1 MGNRFSVIDL
11 FAGPGGLGEGFAAF
25 ENKDGTC
32 LFSIRLAVEKDVYA
46 HATLLLRCFFR
57 QFAPDAVPDEYY
69 QYLQGK
75 ISKATLFKKFP
86 KEAESAAQVA
96 LRKELGKN
104 NSTIHRHISKVIA
117 ERDARLWVMTGG
129 PPCQLYSVVGRS
141 RLTEK
146 RNNDIQEYEDD
157 KRHTLYK
164 DYLRCVAKFRPP
176 IFVMEN
182 VTGILSAQHKGKS
195 VINGIIKD
203 LQFPAAAV
211 NVRTEPGIPYDKR
224 AYCLY
229 SLVKRTTAD
238 GLEPSDFIIKA
249 EDYGVPQSRHRL
261 IILGVRRDLNVVP
274 DILRKA
280 DDPVS
285 AEEVLSDLPK
295 IRSLLSREPDSCR
308 TWSEVVRSSIQQPW
322 IDDAP
327 GNGFRRECARA
338 IKDLDEE
345 LGTGGQ
351 FVEHKFEPSYLKEWF
366 GDKRL
371 GGVCNHSARAHIR
384 QDLHRYFFASCFA
397 RAESRSPKMRDF
409 PEALWPKHKNIEEA
423 VNGTKFDDRFR
434 VQVATKP
441 SATVTCHLAK
451 DGHYYIHYDPSQC
464 RSLTVRE
471 AARLQT
477 FPDNYFFEGSRTH
490 QYTQVGNAV
499 PPLLAKQIA
508 EIVYQLLVEVQNGQI
523 RREI

>member
-1 MGNRFSVIDL
+1 MRQYIPVIDL

-25 ENKDGTC
+25 ENKDGTRP
-32 LFSIRLAVEKDVYA
+32 FSIRLAVEKDIYA

-69 QYLQGK
+69 QYLRGK
-75 ISKATLFKKFP
+75 ILRADLFNKFP
-86 KEAESAAQVA
+86 KEAESAAKVA
-96 LRKELGKN
+96 LLVELGKN
-104 NSTIHRHISKVIA
+104 NTIIYRHIGKVIA
-117 ERDARLWVMTGG
+117 DRDDSLWVMIGG

-141 RLTEK
+141 RLAAE
-146 RNNDIQEYEDD
+146 RNNDIRKYEADR
-157 KRHTLYK
+157 RHTLYK

-182 VTGILSAQHKGKS
+182 VTGILSATHKGQS
-195 VINGIIKD
+195 VINKIIKD

-211 NVRTEPGIPYDKR
+211 NVHTKPGIPYEKKTYR
-224 AYCLY
+224 LY
-229 SLVKRTTAD
+229 SLVKQTTAG

-249 EDYGVPQSRHRL
+249 ENYGVPQSRHRL
-261 IILGVRRDLNVVP
+261 IILGVRKDLNVAP
-274 DILRKA
+274 GILRKA

-285 AEEVLSDLPK
+285 VEEALSDLPK
-295 IRSLLSREPDSCR
+295 IRSLLSREPDSYR
-308 TWSEVVRSSIQQPW
+308 TWIEVVQSSIQQAW
-322 IDDAP
+322 IDDAQ

-338 IKDLDEE
+338 IKNLNEE

-351 FVEHKFEPSYLKEWF
+351 FLEHKFEPSYLKEWY

-397 RAESRSPKMRDF
+397 RAEGRSPKMRDF
-409 PEALWPKHKNIEEA
+409 PKVLRPEHKNIEEA
-423 VNGTKFDDRFR
+423 VNGGKFDDRFR
-434 VQVATKP
+434 VQIAGKP
-441 SATVTCHLAK
+441 STTVTCHLAK

-477 FPDNYFFEGSRTH
+477 FPDNYFFEGQRTH
-490 QYTQVGNAV
+490 QYIQVGNAV
-499 PPLLAKQIA
+499 PPFLAKQIA
-508 EIVYQLLVEVQNGQI
+508 EIVYKLLAEVQDG
-523 RREI
+523 

>member
-1 MGNRFSVIDL
+1 MGNSFSVIDL

-25 ENKDGTC
+25 ENKDGTRP
-32 LFSIRLAVEKDVYA
+32 FSIRLAVEKDIYA
-46 HATLLLRCFFR
+46 HSTLLLRCFFR
-57 QFAPDAVPDEYY
+57 QFAPDLVPDEYY
-69 QYLQGK
+69 QYLQSK
-75 ISKATLFKKFP
+75 ISRAELFNKFP
-86 KEAESAAQVA
+86 KEAESAAEVA
-96 LRKELGKN
+96 LLKELGKN
-104 NSTIHRHISKVIA
+104 NATVYRHISKA
-117 ERDARLWVMTGG
+117 LGEEDDSFWVMTGG

-141 RLTEK
+141 RLTAK

-157 KRHTLYK
+157 RRHTLYK

-182 VTGILSAQHKGKS
+182 VTGILSATHKGKS
-195 VINGIIKD
+195 VINKIIKD

-211 NVRTEPGIPYDKR
+211 NVHTKQGIPYEKR
-224 AYCLY
+224 TYCLY
-229 SLVKRTTAD
+229 SLVKQTTAG

-249 EDYGVPQSRHRL
+249 ENYGVPQSRHRL
-261 IILGVRRDLNVVP
+261 IILGVRKDLNITP
-274 DILRKA
+274 GILRKA

-285 AEEVLSDLPK
+285 VEEVLSDLPK
-295 IRSLLSREPDSCR
+295 IRSLLSREPDSYQA
-308 TWSEVVRSSIQQPW
+308 WIKVVRSSIQQSW
-322 IDDAP
+322 LGDVQ
-327 GNGFRRECARA
+327 GNGFRQECLAA
-338 IKDLDEE
+338 IKNLSDQ

-351 FVEHKFEPSYLKEWF
+351 FLEHKFDLDYSMKWF

-397 RAESRSPKMRDF
+397 RAEKRSPKICDF
-409 PEALWPKHKNIEEA
+409 PKALWPKHDNIEEA
-423 VNGTKFDDRFR
+423 VKGKFDDRFR
-434 VQVATKP
+434 VQVACRPAT
-441 SATVTCHLAK
+441 TVTCHLAK

-477 FPDNYFFEGSRTH
+477 FPDNYFFEGQRTH
-490 QYTQVGNAV
+490 QYIQVGNAV

-508 EIVYQLLVEVQNGQI
+508 EIVYKLLAEVQNG
-523 RREI
+523 